1 MKKTFAFL
9 IMLLPLSLFAHGG
22 HGSGFM
28 AGFTHPI
35 FGLDHNIALIG
46 TGILGYLLDQKR
58 WYFYPAAFI
67 GLMVIGGYLGI
78 GKEATILIEKIIAAS
93 VIVIGLIIGLRLN
106 FGRIIIAL
114 MFAAFGFTHGFA
126 HGAEMPADTTAF
138 QYISGFAIGA
148 ILLAIIGC
156 LLSFL
161 ATSQNSHERLHT
173 LLGGI
178 LIGAGIVLL
187 I

>member
-35 FGLDHNIALIG
+35 FGLDHNIALI
-46 TGILGYLLDQKR
+46 
-58 WYFYPAAFI
+58 
-67 GLMVIGGYLGI
+67 
-78 GKEATILIEKIIAAS
+78 
-93 VIVIGLIIGLRLN
+93 
-106 FGRIIIAL
+106 
-114 MFAAFGFTHGFA
+114 
-126 HGAEMPADTTAF
+126 
-138 QYISGFAIGA
+138 
-148 ILLAIIGC
+148 
-156 LLSFL
+156 
-161 ATSQNSHERLHT
+161 T

>member
-1 MKKTFAFL
+1 MKKTIAFL
-9 IMLLPLSLFAHGG
+9 LLLMPISLFAHGG

-35 FGLDHNIALIG
+35 FGIDHNVALIG

-58 WYFYPAAFI
+58 WYFYPLAFI
-67 GLMVIGGYLGI
+67 GLMVVGGFLGI
-78 GKEATILIEKIIAAS
+78 GKEATTLIEKIIAAS
-93 VIVIGLIIGLRLN
+93 VVVIGLIIGLRLN
-106 FGRIIIAL
+106 FGKAIIAL
-114 MFAAFGFTHGFA
+114 LLAAFGFTHGFA

-138 QYISGFAIGA
+138 QYISCFAVGA
-148 ILLAIIGC
+148 ILLGAIGW
-156 LLSFL
+156 LLSLL
-161 ATSQNSHERLHT
+161 ATNQNNSERLHT

-178 LIGAGIVLL
+178 LMGAGIILL